1 MVRIRFYK
9 MLRNILFQISRF
21 DASHR
26 LNIAL
31 GVALVVFLVAPGAF
45 TDPVHMTISWVAF
58 ALTILLLM
66 WMSILI
72 AHPRD
77 LPKLSRIEDSSRVLI
92 LVFVLSAAIASLVA
106 VASLLNAIS
115 DVNRIQYIFLAMLA
129 VASSWTLVHTLF
141 TLRYAHLFYGDTLT
155 QARRPGGLSFPDDE
169 EPDYLDFAY
178 FSFVIG
184 MTSQVSDVAI
194 TSKRIRRVALAHGV
208 LSFLFNTIIIA
219 MTVSGLSSKI

>member
-1 MVRIRFYK
+1 

-141 TLRYAHLFYGDTLT
+141 TLRYAHLFYGDTLK